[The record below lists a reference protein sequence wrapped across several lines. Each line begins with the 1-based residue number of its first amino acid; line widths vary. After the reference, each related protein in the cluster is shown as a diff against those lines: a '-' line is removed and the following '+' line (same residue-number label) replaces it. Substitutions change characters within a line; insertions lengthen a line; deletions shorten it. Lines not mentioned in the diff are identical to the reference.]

1 MHHIYSTLAN
11 NNEYI
16 RYTNNGPGG
25 VNIAERTVVIKGGHG
40 IHKKGIGTPMGV
52 HTTVSDEDFEWLK
65 DDYSFKQHQKNGYIR
80 VQKGE
85 VNTEVAAA
93 DMVTRDQRTDACP
106 IVPQDFSDKDL
117 GDGLKALEPKVNNKK
132 AA

>member
-11 NNEYI
+11 NNEYV

-25 VNIAERTVVIKGGHG
+25 VNIAERSVLIKGGHG
-40 IHKKGIGTPMGV
+40 IHKKGIGTAMGV
-52 HTTVSDEDFEWLK
+52 HTSVSDEDMAWLQE
-65 DDYSFKQHQKNGYIR
+65 DFSFKQHMKNGYIQ
-80 VQKGE
+80 VKKGE

-93 DMVTRDQRTDACP
+93 DMVTRDQKTDACP
-106 IVPQDFSDKDL
+106 IVPQDFKD
-117 GDGLKALEPKVNNKK
+117 DGKKESVKPVEGKKSK

>member
-25 VNIAERTVVIKGGHG
+25 VNIAERSLVIKGGHG
-40 IHKKGIGTPMGV
+40 IHKKGIGTAMGV
-52 HTTVSDEDFEWLK
+52 HTTVSDEEFEWLK
-65 DDYSFKQHQKNGYIR
+65 DDYSFQQHQKNGYIR
-80 VQKGE
+80 VQKGQ

-93 DMVTRDQRTDACP
+93 DMVTRNPKTDACP
-106 IVPQDFSDKDL
+106 IVPQDFKED
-117 GDGLKALEPKVNNKK
+117 GDAETLKPVVNKKK